1 MKKYIVVLLILAGF
15 YTSNNLFAQFE
26 PYPEVDWYTIETD
39 NFTVSYH
46 KGAERTAQLTA
57 KISEE
62 IIGPITSLYN
72 YKPAK
77 KTNFVINDLTDYAN
91 GATDFY
97 NDRIEIFAS
106 ALDFEFRGTHNW
118 LRNVITHEYTHMV
131 TLQASMKLPKM
142 LPAVYL
148 QWLNYEEEKR
158 PDVLYGYPNGIVSYP
173 ISGIAYPAWFAE
185 GVAQYQRQ
193 QLGYEKWDSQRDM
206 ILRSRVISGNMLSYN
221 EMGQFSSVT
230 SLKAESIY
238 NSGYA
243 LVRYI
248 SKKYGE
254 DKLKDLTHHLSDPGN
269 FSMDASFRKSI
280 GKDGSDVY
288 EEWKSYLEKDYETKL
303 KGVRE
308 TQIAGEIIQSEG
320 FANLNPKFSP
330 DGKWI
335 AYLSNAYS
343 DYYLN
348 MMYLYNTETK
358 TKTDLPFTSGT
369 TFSWSPDSKKIIFA
383 QKQIPPSLKEISL
396 YDLYEY
402 NLQDNSVKK
411 LTDNSRYM
419 TPAYSFDGKK
429 IVFLVPKDGTMNMK
443 IADNNLQNIRTLTDF
458 SLGEQVY
465 NPQFTPDGKK
475 ILFEYSF
482 EEARKIAV
490 MDIESGTYEFIL
502 NDKDIDFRN
511 PCPDKDGKGFY
522 YSSDMT
528 GIFNI
533 YYYEYE
539 TKKSKQITNVIG
551 GAFNPSIDN
560 KGNLV
565 YSSYEDSGF
574 KIALLKDFRKYT
586 DAAIKSYIPPERVI
600 EAYANAESTGT
611 EPKNNYNWGYL
622 KNFDDKKV
630 PQYKAEKYSPI
641 FNQLSIFP
649 AIRFDNY
656 SKTGKFVDAIKP
668 GIYFS
673 SDELMSRM
681 SLFGGAFINR
691 NAERDLFLQFNYD
704 YGVPIIGDLLTNKL
718 GFYPK
723 FFFEAYNVT
732 RKADAQVIAAVDSIN
747 VGVKYNLMEF
757 DLGFEFP
764 IINVQHKVRLEYDYS
779 KYDSD
784 IDPFYIPSSGLST
797 RGSSQTYFKANR
809 LTLYYHFDNSF
820 RYRNSDINP
829 IGTKVNFRYDYEMS
843 DINPEYTVEND
854 GTLTTT
860 YQKNNLHK
868 IDMDIFQSFGL
879 FHNQHTIS
887 LKLRGAVIFGPV
899 VDNFYNNYATGLSGM
914 RGYTYFSL
922 GGGRLATLNMT
933 YRLPIFQ
940 RIDTRVS
947 PLYFDKLYF
956 SVFGDVGD
964 AWEESDF
971 NIKNLKKDV
980 GAELRL
986 QAWSFYEFP
995 TSIFVSAAYGLD
1007 EFSRIFLNKNVTY
1020 GKEWKFYFGVLF
1032 GFDI

>member
-1 MKKYIVVLLILAGF
+1 MKRIIIAALILLGSGISGK
-15 YTSNNLFAQFE
+15 TFAQFE
-26 PYPEVDWYTIETD
+26 PYPEVDWYTIETE

-72 YKPAK
+72 FKPPN

-131 TLQASMKLPKM
+131 TLQSSMKLPKM
-142 LPAVYL
+142 MPAIYV
-148 QWLNYEEEKR
+148 QWLNYEKEKR

-173 ISGIAYPAWFAE
+173 ISGVAVPSWFAE

-193 QLGYEKWDSQRDM
+193 QLGYEKWDAQRDM
-206 ILRSRVISGNMLSYN
+206 ILRSRVVAGDMLSYN
-221 EMGQFSSVT
+221 EMGQFST
-230 SLKAESIY
+230 INSLKAESIY
-238 NSGYA
+238 NSGFA

-248 SKKYGE
+248 SKTYGE
-254 DKLKDLTHHLSDPGN
+254 DKLKKLVDHLSDLDN
-269 FSMDASFRKSI
+269 FSMDAAFRSSV

-288 EEWKSYLEKDYETKL
+288 KEWKDYLEKDYSKRLSGVKETKIEGDL
-303 KGVRE
+303 
-308 TQIAGEIIQSEG
+308 IQKED

-335 AYLSNAYS
+335 AFMSNEGTDFFS
-343 DYYLN
+343 TQ
-348 MMYLYNTETK
+348 MYLYNTETK
-358 TKTDLPFTSGT
+358 TKIPLPFTSGSN
-369 TFSWSPDSKKIIFA
+369 FNWSPDSKKIIYA

-396 YDLYEY
+396 FDLYEY
-402 NLQDNSVKK
+402 DLQQHSVRKM
-411 LTDNSRYM
+411 TDNSRYT
-419 TPAYSFDGKK
+419 TPAYSYDGKK
-429 IVFLVPKDGTMNMK
+429 IVFLVPNDGTMNMK
-443 IADNNLQNIRTLTDF
+443 IADYNLTNIKPLTNF
-458 SLGEQVY
+458 SLGEQIY
-465 NPQFTPDGKK
+465 NPQFTPDDKK
-475 ILFEYSF
+475 ILFEYSD
-482 EEARKIAV
+482 EEARKIAEL
-490 MDIESGTYEFIL
+490 DIATGTYEFIL
-502 NDKDIDFRN
+502 NKKDVDYRN
-511 PCPDKDGKGFY
+511 PCPDKEGKGFY
-522 YSSDMT
+522 YSSDET

-533 YYYEYE
+533 YYYDFD
-539 TKKSKQITNVIG
+539 TKLSKQITNVIG

-565 YSSYEDSGF
+565 YSSYQDGGF
-574 KIALLKDFRKYT
+574 KIALLKDFKKYSEASIINY
-586 DAAIKSYIPPERVI
+586 DAPDKVVKM
-600 EAYANAESTGT
+600 YAGIDSTGS
-611 EPKNNYNWGYL
+611 EPKDKYNWSYL
-622 KNFDDKKV
+622 KNFDDTKI
-630 PQYKAEKYSPI
+630 PHYKSEKYNPI

-656 SKTGKFVDAIKP
+656 TKSGKFVDAIKP
-668 GIYFS
+668 GLYFA

-681 SLFGGAFINR
+681 SIFGGAFINK
-691 NAERDLFLQFNYD
+691 NSERDLFLQFNYD
-704 YGVPIIGDLLTNKL
+704 YGVPILGDLFTNKL

-723 FFFEAYNVT
+723 FFFEGYNVT
-732 RKADAQVIAAVDSIN
+732 RKADAQVIAGLDSIN
-747 VGVKYNLMEF
+747 VGVKYNLLEF

-779 KYDSD
+779 DYESN

-809 LTLYYHFDNSF
+809 LSLYYHFDNSF
-820 RYRNSDINP
+820 RYRHSDINP

-843 DINPEYTVEND
+843 NINPEYTVESD
-854 GTLTTT
+854 GTLTTL
-860 YQKNNLHK
+860 YQKNHLHK
-868 IDMDIFQSFGL
+868 IDMDISQSFGL
-879 FHNQHTIS
+879 FNNSHTIS
-887 LKLRGAVIFGPV
+887 YKLRGAVIFGPT
-899 VDNFYNNYATGLSGM
+899 VDNFYNNYVTGLTGM
-914 RGYTYFSL
+914 KGYTYFSL
-922 GGGRLATLNMT
+922 GGGRLATLNVT
-933 YRLPIFQ
+933 YRLPLFN
-940 RIDTRVS
+940 RIDTRIS
-947 PLYFDKLYF
+947 PLYLDKLYF

-964 AWEESDF
+964 AWEEKDF
-971 NIKNLKKDV
+971 NIHNLKKDV

-1007 EFSRIFLNKNVTY
+1007 KFTRQFLNKDVTY

-1032 GFDI
+1032 GFDL